1 MIRFNDILEKVNP
14 YLTNEDIADVTKAY
28 AYSAKVHAGQK
39 RYSGEPYMIHPME
52 VTSILADIKLDK
64 ESIITGLLHDT
75 IEDTLATKEDIS
87 RIFGEE
93 VCVLVDGVTKIS
105 KLKISSTFEKQAE
118 DFRKLI
124 LATGKD
130 IRVILVKLADRLHN
144 IRTISHLPEEKRRV
158 FAKET
163 VDLYAPLADRL
174 GIYWIRTELE
184 DKCFEVLKPNEFNE
198 ISNMFNS
205 KKDEWEKYSGEVKS
219 MLQAELDRFKLDAT
233 VSTRFKNY

>member
-219 MLQAELDRFKLDAT
+219 MLQAELDRL
-233 VSTRFKNY
+233 NWMQL